1 MTAVHMVSGAD
12 SRAGDFGEDGYV
24 KYCCRHDIAPAPD
37 CAGLAEL
44 DALRTEL
51 FDAGLIGQRPDG
63 AGPFRNIPL

>member
-37 CAGLAEL
+37 CAGLAQL

-51 FDAGLIGQRPDG
+51 FDAGRKDT
-63 AGPFRNIPL
+63 AWWRTGPLRRIA